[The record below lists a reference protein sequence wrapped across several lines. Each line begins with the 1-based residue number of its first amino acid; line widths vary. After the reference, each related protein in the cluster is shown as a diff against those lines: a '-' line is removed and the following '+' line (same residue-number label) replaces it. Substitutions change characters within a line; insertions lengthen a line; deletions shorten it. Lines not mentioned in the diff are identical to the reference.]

1 MGMVSSWLTSNLAE
15 RGRRWKRVPCCL
27 RTHPHLWRS
36 FPSSQKTHDKGNHH
50 SSLFSLSDTHTHE
63 GILTLHSLCTCILSM
78 APQYLGERDQNLP
91 LTHTRPSWSG
101 HWTSLQNLAQ
111 LHIFTRPVQPHTLK
125 NQKNTGHRKHFITY
139 FPPLRCIIKIPR
151 IIFWIKITW
160 SEYTSG
166 LLW

>member
-1 MGMVSSWLTSNLAE
+1 MYRSWSLALHTYPNVLPCFEMGMVSSWLTSNLAE

-78 APQYLGERDQNLP
+78 APQYLGGKRSKLALNPYKALMIWP
-91 LTHTRPSWSG
+91 LDISPDFSSTTYL
-101 HWTSLQNLAQ
+101 HWPCPAS
-111 LHIFTRPVQPHTLK
+111 H
-125 NQKNTGHRKHFITY
+125 
-139 FPPLRCIIKIPR
+139 
-151 IIFWIKITW
+151 
-160 SEYTSG
+160 SEKTKEYRAS
-166 LLW
+166 